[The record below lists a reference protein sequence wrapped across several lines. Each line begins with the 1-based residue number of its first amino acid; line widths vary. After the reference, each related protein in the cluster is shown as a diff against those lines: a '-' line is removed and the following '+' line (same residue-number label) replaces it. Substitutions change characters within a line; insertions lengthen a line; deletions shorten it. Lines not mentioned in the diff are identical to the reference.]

1 MYALCVPIFYLCFNR
16 CAERVMGNIEIIYD
30 ELKQNKI
37 HIDKHALSFHINRI
51 LNQNKDIY
59 SQIHILDIEQ
69 LYREINI
76 TNFGRTIAYLA
87 CVYLQS
93 EAMENPSQKCE
104 ICAQAGLN
112 QTKLPRH
119 YIRRKFKAETHLE
132 LSEEDMCAKCLFQI
146 ERDMFIYLACSIRPQ
161 RRLSFS

>member
-1 MYALCVPIFYLCFNR
+1 MD
-16 CAERVMGNIEIIYD
+16 NIEIIYD
-30 ELKQNKI
+30 ELKRNQI

-76 TNFGRTIAYLA
+76 TNFGRTVAYLA

-93 EAMENPSQKCE
+93 EDEETVRRN
-104 ICAQAGLN
+104 
-112 QTKLPRH
+112 
-119 YIRRKFKAETHLE
+119 IRRCVGNYDRLI
-132 LSEEDMCAKCLFQI
+132 FQT
-146 ERDMFIYLACSIRPQ
+146 
-161 RRLSFS
+161 

>member
-1 MYALCVPIFYLCFNR
+1 MD
-16 CAERVMGNIEIIYD
+16 NIEIIYD
-30 ELKQNKI
+30 ELKRNQI

-76 TNFGRTIAYLA
+76 ANFGRTVAYLA

-93 EAMENPSQKCE
+93 EDEETVRRN
-104 ICAQAGLN
+104 
-112 QTKLPRH
+112 
-119 YIRRKFKAETHLE
+119 IRRCVGE
-132 LSEEDMCAKCLFQI
+132 LRSFDIPNLKRSSQRPILITLSLALI
-146 ERDMFIYLACSIRPQ
+146 AIYVSL
-161 RRLSFS
+161 

>member
-1 MYALCVPIFYLCFNR
+1 MD
-16 CAERVMGNIEIIYD
+16 NIEIIYD
-30 ELKQNKI
+30 ELKRNQI

-87 CVYLQS
+87 YVYKQRES
-93 EAMENPSQKCE
+93 EES
-104 ICAQAGLN
+104 I
-112 QTKLPRH
+112 RH
-119 YIRRKFKAETHLE
+119 NVRRCIEECRKFDIPKLKRSSQRPILIT
-132 LSEEDMCAKCLFQI
+132 LSLALI
-146 ERDMFIYLACSIRPQ
+146 AIYVSL
-161 RRLSFS
+161 

>member
-1 MYALCVPIFYLCFNR
+1 MD
-16 CAERVMGNIEIIYD
+16 NIEIIYD
-30 ELKQNKI
+30 ELKRNKI
-37 HIDKHALSFHINRI
+37 HIDKHALSFHINRV

-93 EAMENPSQKCE
+93 EDEETVRRN
-104 ICAQAGLN
+104 
-112 QTKLPRH
+112 
-119 YIRRKFKAETHLE
+119 IRRCVEE
-132 LSEEDMCAKCLFQI
+132 LKSFDIPNLKQSNHATTDFNNTLPCTDSYICQSVILSLFI
-146 ERDMFIYLACSIRPQ
+146 LRHPSK
-161 RRLSFS
+161 

>member
-1 MYALCVPIFYLCFNR
+1 MD
-16 CAERVMGNIEIIYD
+16 NIEIIYD
-30 ELKQNKI
+30 ELKRNQI

-59 SQIHILDIEQ
+59 SQIHILDIER

-93 EAMENPSQKCE
+93 EDEETVRRN
-104 ICAQAGLN
+104 
-112 QTKLPRH
+112 
-119 YIRRKFKAETHLE
+119 IRRCVEE
-132 LSEEDMCAKCLFQI
+132 LRSFDIPNLKQSNQRPILITLSLALI
-146 ERDMFIYLACSIRPQ
+146 AIYVSL
-161 RRLSFS
+161 

>member
-1 MYALCVPIFYLCFNR
+1 MD
-16 CAERVMGNIEIIYD
+16 NIEIIYD

-51 LNQNKDIY
+51 LYQNKDIY

-76 TNFGRTIAYLA
+76 TNIGRTIAYLA

-93 EAMENPSQKCE
+93 EAMENPSQKGE

-119 YIRRKFKAETHLE
+119 YIRRKFKAETHRYGR
-132 LSEEDMCAKCLFQI
+132 CLFI
-146 ERDMFIYLACSIRPQ
+146 YSYSFISGFFITV
-161 RRLSFS
+161 RLSTAVVSRSNRL

>member
-1 MYALCVPIFYLCFNR
+1 MD
-16 CAERVMGNIEIIYD
+16 NIELIYD
-30 ELKQNKI
+30 ELKRNKI

-93 EAMENPSQKCE
+93 EDEETVRIKPYWEFWPLLFKYHFAK
-104 ICAQAGLN
+104 A
-112 QTKLPRH
+112 TK
-119 YIRRKFKAETHLE
+119 
-132 LSEEDMCAKCLFQI
+132 
-146 ERDMFIYLACSIRPQ
+146 
-161 RRLSFS
+161 

>member
-1 MYALCVPIFYLCFNR
+1 MD
-16 CAERVMGNIEIIYD
+16 NIEIIYD
-30 ELKQNKI
+30 ELKRNRI

-87 CVYLQS
+87 CVYLQ
-93 EAMENPSQKCE
+93 K
-104 ICAQAGLN
+104 AQYP
-112 QTKLPRH
+112 KV
-119 YIRRKFKAETHLE
+119 
-132 LSEEDMCAKCLFQI
+132 C
-146 ERDMFIYLACSIRPQ
+146 
-161 RRLSFS
+161 